1 MSTAG
6 VLPDLA
12 AIAGWLRA
20 ARSVMVLTGAGISTE
35 SGIPDFRGPNGVWTK
50 DPRAERLSHIDAY
63 VSDPAL
69 RVEAWQRRLT
79 HPAWAAS
86 PSRGHRALV
95 ELERKGHLQTLV
107 TQNIDG
113 LHADAGTSPDIL
125 IEIHGTMRDVVC
137 LACGERGPA
146 EPTFARVRAGE
157 EDPACR
163 TCGGILKSATI
174 SFGQSLVA
182 EDLQRAEMA
191 AAACDVSLA
200 VGSSLLVQPVA
211 SLPLVAVRSGARL
224 VVVNG
229 EPTPCDTA
237 AAAVLR
243 EPIGDVLPRLVDLV

>member
-1 MSTAG
+1 DMGDRRGGVRRQDLPVGARPRPGETRQNPAGGGNGLRQRLSGSMSTAE

-20 ARSVMVLTGAGISTE
+20 ARSVRVLIGAGVSTA
-35 SGIPDFRGPNGVWTK
+35 SGTR
-50 DPRAERLSHIDAY
+50 
-63 VSDPAL
+63 
-69 RVEAWQRRLT
+69 
-79 HPAWAAS
+79 
-86 PSRGHRALV
+86 
-95 ELERKGHLQTLV
+95 
-107 TQNIDG
+107 
-113 LHADAGTSPDIL
+113 DIL

-191 AAACDVSLA
+191 AAACDVFLA
-200 VGSSLLVQPVA
+200 VGSS
-211 SLPLVAVRSGARL
+211 
-224 VVVNG
+224 
-229 EPTPCDTA
+229 
-237 AAAVLR
+237 
-243 EPIGDVLPRLVDLV
+243 